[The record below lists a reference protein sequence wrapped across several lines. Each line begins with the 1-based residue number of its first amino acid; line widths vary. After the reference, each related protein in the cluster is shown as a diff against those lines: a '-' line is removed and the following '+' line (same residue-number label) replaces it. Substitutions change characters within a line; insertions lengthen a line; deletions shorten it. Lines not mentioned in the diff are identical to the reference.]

1 MKRNSAHQLT
11 KRQSAAALAILPFAA
26 AAALCGIK
34 YLYARFVMP
43 YLPPCLL
50 RTFTGWKCPSCGM
63 THSVFALTHLDL
75 AGALR
80 ENVMIPFAVLIALAW
95 YIELWVR
102 RSGSARRILPRNK
115 WFWIGVLV
123 FWGVYSVIRNLI

>member
-1 MKRNSAHQLT
+1 MKRNSTHQLT

-115 WFWIGVLV
+115 RFWIGVLV
-123 FWGVYSVIRNLI
+123 FWGAYSVIRNLI

>member
-1 MKRNSAHQLT
+1 MKRKTAHQLT

-43 YLPPCLL
+43 FMPPCLL

-63 THSVFALTHLDL
+63 THSVFALTHLDVVS
-75 AGALR
+75 ALR
-80 ENVMIPFAVLIALAW
+80 ENVMIPLAAVFALLW
-95 YIELWVR
+95 YAERWMHL
-102 RSGSARRILPRNK
+102 SGSARHIIPRNK
-115 WFWIGVLV
+115 WFWIGVLI
-123 FWGVYSVIRNLI
+123 FWGAYTVIRNLI